1 MRPILAMRPFLIPPS
16 LRKRGARV
24 PSTTMPFLMTMSNS
38 AMTRTSREL
47 RQRLRLVCLIS
58 TPLCRK
64 YKPVGMLN
72 FPRRRQCHRARL
84 GNSLECEG
92 VLGKVPDKSRKNS
105 FPRVCYQ
112 DRAPIVGRHE
122 SMEAL
127 HRRIRTMAKP
137 GRLTLSNT
145 GYSMPADAPAY
156 QRPPFYYRGT
166 RSIAVAFETDA
177 DAALGALP
185 AQLAISEPATA
196 VLSFYHYPWT
206 TFGPYNETILSLL
219 VEHNGCPMTYIA
231 HIAVTSEPPML
242 AGREIWGFP
251 KKLAQI
257 EFKQERDMIYG
268 TLERPAGIR
277 LASAVVRPER
287 PADNGHSGAARS

>member
-1 MRPILAMRPFLIPPS
+1 
-16 LRKRGARV
+16 
-24 PSTTMPFLMTMSNS
+24 
-38 AMTRTSREL
+38 
-47 RQRLRLVCLIS
+47 
-58 TPLCRK
+58 
-64 YKPVGMLN
+64 
-72 FPRRRQCHRARL
+72 
-84 GNSLECEG
+84 
-92 VLGKVPDKSRKNS
+92 
-105 FPRVCYQ
+105 
-112 DRAPIVGRHE
+112 
-122 SMEAL
+122 
-127 HRRIRTMAKP
+127 MAKR
-137 GRLTLSNT
+137 GRLTLSNS

-177 DAALGALP
+177 DAALEALP

-219 VEHNGCPMTYIA
+219 VEHNGHPMTYIT

-257 EFKQERDMIYG
+257 EFRQERDMIYG

-287 PADNGHSGAARS
+287 PADNGHSGTTRPPVSLRLIPSAEENRRPSCAELIETLTEVTIHEAWTGSGSVAFAEGSRLDPWNLMPVKRVLQSSYLLSDMTLGFGKVIDHLE

>member
-1 MRPILAMRPFLIPPS
+1 MKA
-16 LRKRGARV
+16 
-24 PSTTMPFLMTMSNS
+24 
-38 AMTRTSREL
+38 
-47 RQRLRLVCLIS
+47 
-58 TPLCRK
+58 
-64 YKPVGMLN
+64 
-72 FPRRRQCHRARL
+72 L
-84 GNSLECEG
+84 GPE
-92 VLGKVPDKSRKNS
+92 D
-105 FPRVCYQ
+105 
-112 DRAPIVGRHE
+112 
-122 SMEAL
+122 
-127 HRRIRTMAKP
+127 RTMAKR
-137 GRLTLSNT
+137 GRLTLSNS

-177 DAALGALP
+177 DAALGVLP
-185 AQLAISEPATA
+185 AQLTISEPATA

-206 TFGPYNETILSLL
+206 TFGPYDETILSLL
-219 VEHNGCPMTYIA
+219 VEHNGRPMTYIT

-277 LASAVVRPER
+277 LASAVMRPER
-287 PADNGHSGAARS
+287 PADNGHSGATRPPVSLRLIPAAEENRRPSCAELIETFTEVTIHEAWTGSGSVAFAEGSRLDPWNLMPVKRVLQASYMLSDMTLGFGKVIDHLE